1 MKATLQFP
9 AAFGRIGRC
18 LSRCLVGTGLLLAAS
33 LGAGFSAG
41 ALGDQH
47 WEALHGDVRRG
58 DVVPLE
64 TILDWLDAHYIG
76 EVLEVE
82 VEREN
87 GYIEYEIK
95 LLGPQNQVVAFEFDG
110 QSGRLMS
117 IEGVRIDDMR
127 RP

>member
-1 MKATLQFP
+1 M
-9 AAFGRIGRC
+9 GRC